1 MKTEDIAISITGY
14 SYSNIK
20 ETIPDGV
27 DKEEIAAVYEEIID
41 EYLQKGIPREI
52 PALINVSGIPGA
64 GKSTFCKKLL
74 AMPENSSAIYIGFDA
89 IMENER
95 LPYIREEVNH
105 AEEAFKRWELSARIA
120 GYELLKRAIENKY
133 LIIFDHSSA
142 LPQHIDLFNLLSFGI
157 LCTQHSRKFL
167 IHAAQN
173 FIKHLYHSDLYTQ
186 TIEERSKTLQY
197 LLPEYKRICTTF
209 KQIEPMRTR
218 LIIARHGNTFRP
230 EETPTRVGAKTDLP
244 LVEEF
249 KGRSIGRYLKEHDM
263 IPDVIYAAPLLRTM
277 QTARLAVQTIGL
289 DSDISPLNAFVEI
302 DYGVDENKT
311 EEEVRLR
318 LGNGN
323 IEKGKKIIEDW
334 DKNAVVPDG
343 WKVDPDQIIHTWL
356 DFAEK
361 TVIPHQTTLL
371 VTSNGIIRFAPYLTG
386 DFEKF
391 AQEHKIKV
399 APGGLCIFDKNDGD
413 SFWTCSA
420 WNVKPYELYADS
432 HY

>member
-1 MKTEDIAISITGY
+1 
-14 SYSNIK
+14 
-20 ETIPDGV
+20 
-27 DKEEIAAVYEEIID
+27 
-41 EYLQKGIPREI
+41 
-52 PALINVSGIPGA
+52 
-64 GKSTFCKKLL
+64 
-74 AMPENSSAIYIGFDA
+74 
-89 IMENER
+89 
-95 LPYIREEVNH
+95 
-105 AEEAFKRWELSARIA
+105 
-120 GYELLKRAIENKY
+120 
-133 LIIFDHSSA
+133 
-142 LPQHIDLFNLLSFGI
+142 
-157 LCTQHSRKFL
+157 
-167 IHAAQN
+167 
-173 FIKHLYHSDLYTQ
+173 
-186 TIEERSKTLQY
+186 
-197 LLPEYKRICTTF
+197 
-209 KQIEPMRTR
+209 
-218 LIIARHGNTFRP
+218 
-230 EETPTRVGAKTDLP
+230 
-244 LVEEF
+244 
-249 KGRSIGRYLKEHDM
+249 M

-277 QTARLAVQTIGL
+277 QTARLAVRTIGL

-432 HY
+432 RY